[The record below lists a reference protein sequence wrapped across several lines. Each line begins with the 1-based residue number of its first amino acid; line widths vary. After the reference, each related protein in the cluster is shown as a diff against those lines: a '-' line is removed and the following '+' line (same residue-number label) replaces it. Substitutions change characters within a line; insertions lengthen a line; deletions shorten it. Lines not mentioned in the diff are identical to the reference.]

1 MARRA
6 NHLEDPLISGGVV
19 DGLVAVVRG
28 VGVAPHRQDVQVR
41 VTDPRDL
48 KYNKNIFGDAKN
60 INLELF
66 VSSIIS
72 VWRVNKQPSIIS

>member
-1 MARRA
+1 MARRD
-6 NHLEDPLISGGVV
+6 NHLEDPLVCGGVV

-48 KYNKNIFGDAKN
+48 K
-60 INLELF
+60 
-66 VSSIIS
+66 
-72 VWRVNKQPSIIS
+72 